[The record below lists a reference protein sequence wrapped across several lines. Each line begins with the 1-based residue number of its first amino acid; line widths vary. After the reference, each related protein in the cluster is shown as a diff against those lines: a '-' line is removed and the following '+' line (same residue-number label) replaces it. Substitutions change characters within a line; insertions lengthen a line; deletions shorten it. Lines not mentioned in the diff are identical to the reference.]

1 MVQAESRIVN
11 KNQGESQ
18 RVKESLRVKER
29 QGELRSQVESMIV
42 MIVNDSQG
50 DSRIVKESMIV
61 KDSRRVKE
69 SSRVKESH
77 GQSGRFKRRVE

>member
-1 MVQAESRIVN
+1 
-11 KNQGESQ
+11 
-18 RVKESLRVKER
+18 
-29 QGELRSQVESMIV
+29 MIV

-61 KDSRRVKE
+61 KDSRRVKK
-69 SSRVKESH
+69 SRRVKESH